1 MTAILSNQDF
11 DNRLEELGGTDALG
25 LEDFPSSF
33 PQLFPLDLVS
43 GDPISSLKYSI
54 LILWHEVIYA
64 YGHGL
69 SQISII
75 GCRAVTE
82 RILHVVYY
90 SKTGDI
96 LSRGPLGLIIGECK
110 KANVDD
116 EIIRLAEEVK
126 NYGNDRA
133 HANLE
138 RQDPLVANLGGKSRG
153 IEFLDSTKYVIHPYK
168 GEAKQAIFITKKLL
182 FSTFE

>member
-1 MTAILSNQDF
+1 MTTNLSNQDF

-25 LEDFPSSF
+25 LEDFSSSF

-43 GDPISSLKYSI
+43 NDPISSLKYSI

-82 RILHVVYY
+82 RTLHVVYH
-90 SKTGDI
+90 SKTGEI
-96 LSRGPLGLIIGECK
+96 LPRGPLGKVITACREVE
-110 KANVDD
+110 VDGK
-116 EIIRLAEEVK
+116 IIRLAEEVGK
-126 NYGNDRA
+126 YGNDRA

-138 RQDPLVANLGGKSRG
+138 RQKPSLANLGGKSRG
-153 IEFLDSTKYVIHPYK
+153 IEFLDSSKYVIHPYK
-168 GEAKQAIFITKKLL
+168 GEAKQAILTTKKILI
-182 FSTFE
+182 STFG